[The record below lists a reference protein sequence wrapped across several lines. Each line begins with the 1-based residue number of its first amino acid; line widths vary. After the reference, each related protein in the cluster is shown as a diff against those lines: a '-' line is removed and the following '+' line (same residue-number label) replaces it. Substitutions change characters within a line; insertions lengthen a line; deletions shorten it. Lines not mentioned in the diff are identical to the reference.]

1 MSNTFQKYWK
11 TVSIVASQPLQDRR
25 LGLIAGLVLRLSR
38 VVILLSIWRSLFEGR
53 ETVSGMTLEAV
64 MTYTLI
70 AEVFSSQMSIRTA
83 LSDTLWEGIIV
94 NRLTRPIGLYGQFV
108 AEMVGDWVPGLLLH
122 ALPLLLLSPV
132 LGADAMPASPTSAL
146 AFLVSLVLGIAVGS
160 AIDVLF
166 TAIMMF
172 LEQSIHSLTMI
183 RDAVSVLLS
192 GAVLPLALFPWGIG
206 QTLTWLPFASLAS
219 APLRIYTNTGDPVF
233 LMSLQM
239 AWAVVLWPLAHG
251 FWTYNRER
259 LVSHGG

>member
-1 MSNTFQKYWK
+1 VCVLDLCEQAAGISDRGLFLCAQQKSDKKEFQMSNTFQKYWK

-122 ALPLLLLSPV
+122 A
-132 LGADAMPASPTSAL
+132 
-146 AFLVSLVLGIAVGS
+146 
-160 AIDVLF
+160 
-166 TAIMMF
+166 
-172 LEQSIHSLTMI
+172 
-183 RDAVSVLLS
+183 
-192 GAVLPLALFPWGIG
+192 
-206 QTLTWLPFASLAS
+206 
-219 APLRIYTNTGDPVF
+219 
-233 LMSLQM
+233 
-239 AWAVVLWPLAHG
+239 
-251 FWTYNRER
+251 
-259 LVSHGG
+259 